1 MRATLLGLTGI
12 SVFIGGLKGAMVIF
26 LPAYLTAKGA
36 SLVVAGVSLSVLE
49 AGGVI
54 GVLTAGTL
62 SDRWGRKFVLLA
74 AILAIPVLMWI
85 FLLNPGFLTFPIL
98 FLLGFFLLS
107 NGPVMLAIV
116 QESGSERPAYVNGIY
131 MMINFVVGSSMTVL
145 VGALNDRLG
154 LDMTYQLVTV
164 WFLGAIFCVPFLP
177 GKLFARPVHGATP

>member
-1 MRATLLGLTGI
+1 
-12 SVFIGGLKGAMVIF
+12 
-26 LPAYLTAKGA
+26 
-36 SLVVAGVSLSVLE
+36 
-49 AGGVI
+49 
-54 GVLTAGTL
+54 
-62 SDRWGRKFVLLA
+62 
-74 AILAIPVLMWI
+74 MWF
-85 FLLNPGFLTFPIL
+85 FLLDPGFLTFPIL

-154 LDMTYQLVTV
+154 LDMTYQLVSV

-177 GKLFARPVHGATP
+177 GKLFTRSAHSAKL

>member
-1 MRATLLGLTGI
+1 L
-12 SVFIGGLKGAMVIF
+12 VIF

-74 AILAIPVLMWI
+74 AILAIPVLMWF
-85 FLLNPGFLTFPIL
+85 FLLDPGFLTFPIL

-116 QESGSERPAYVNGIY
+116 QESGSERPAYVNGI
-131 MMINFVVGSSMTVL
+131 
-145 VGALNDRLG
+145 
-154 LDMTYQLVTV
+154 
-164 WFLGAIFCVPFLP
+164 
-177 GKLFARPVHGATP
+177 